1 MCVKQQVR
9 GHRHFISVRLMV
21 RRGQSSSHSE
31 IDLSHV
37 GGGPGPL
44 ALHLLPLLRGPRLEA
59 PPQPLAQGQLDHL
72 AVALQRHLAETKDT
86 WD

>member
-1 MCVKQQVR
+1 MCKTTGQR
-9 GHRHFISVRLMV
+9 SSSFYISQTDV

-44 ALHLLPLLRGPRLEA
+44 ALHLLPLLRGPWLEA

-86 WD
+86 CD